1 MKFTTRDNDND
12 NSGGNCADYYNGAWW
27 FNACFQS
34 HLNGR
39 YYTTPTGANRWDG
52 IIWYDWKGDS
62 YSLKFT
68 EMKTRRNN

>member
-1 MKFTTRDNDND
+1 MKFSTKDNENDNHG
-12 NSGGNCADYYNGAWW
+12 SLHCAAHTKEGWW

-34 HLNGR
+34 HLNGT
-39 YYTTPTGANRWDG
+39 YYHGGSVPTWNG

-68 EMKTRRNN
+68 EMKVRRN